1 MRILDKSKGLA
12 ICVVPCCLL
21 CNLVW
26 LIQFAAFMIP
36 TIPRYYLIYLCA
48 AILGPLQGFLNVLV
62 VFCQDRKSSKRRV
75 SQSMKKLLPLF
86 NIKFTSS
93 GSSEVV
99 SADLAG
105 GNREPKQSVQHS
117 VENEAAAQPEI
128 GVGQL
133 DRLEEE
139 DKTPEAASDGEGDES
154 DEDYD
159 ENDEGLLEH
168 AINADI
174 LNDDDREIFR
184 VSIARIQSTSSGFVV
199 ERNVR
204 FAQEENQTTAQQ
216 DTDTSIR
223 R

>member
-21 CNLVW
+21 CYLVW
-26 LIQFAAFMIP
+26 PIQFAAFMIP
-36 TIPRYYLIYLCA
+36 TIPRYYPIYLCA
-48 AILGPLQGFLNVLV
+48 AIFGPLQGFLNVLV
-62 VFCQDRKSSKRRV
+62 VFCQDRKSIKRRV

-139 DKTPEAASDGEGDES
+139 ENTPEDATDDEGDVL
-154 DEDYD
+154 DEDFD
-159 ENDEGLLEH
+159 EDNEGILEH
-168 AINADI
+168 AINAGL
-174 LNDDDREIFR
+174 LNERR
-184 VSIARIQSTSSGFVV
+184 RS
-199 ERNVR
+199 RNV
-204 FAQEENQTTAQQ
+204 
-216 DTDTSIR
+216 
-223 R
+223 